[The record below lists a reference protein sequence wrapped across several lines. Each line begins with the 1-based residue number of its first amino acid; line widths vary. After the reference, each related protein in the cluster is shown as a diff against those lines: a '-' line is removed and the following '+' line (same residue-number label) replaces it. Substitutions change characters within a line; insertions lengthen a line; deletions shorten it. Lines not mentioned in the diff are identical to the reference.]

1 MNRVR
6 YEVKLVARTDGTY
19 RLTVYDDYWDNIH
32 SRILDEGFSC
42 RDARVQF
49 FDDALKL
56 LPRAAGWYAVEV
68 DLYPFG
74 EPVRVFPIP
83 GRNLR
88 YVSH

>member
-42 RDARVQF
+42 R
-49 FDDALKL
+49 
-56 LPRAAGWYAVEV
+56 AAMPASNSSMT
-68 DLYPFG
+68 L
-74 EPVRVFPIP
+74 
-83 GRNLR
+83 
-88 YVSH
+88 